1 MPSTKQLVAG
11 FFYASLSTA
20 IGGMTVVLT
29 RLIIDQSDPLS
40 LAFLRYG
47 LGGLV
52 LAGVLYGSRKARK
65 IQSGDW
71 LAIIALGIVM
81 FAVFPYFMAKSLEDT
96 TAARGALLFAT
107 MPLVTTLLGAIFKVE
122 KITVTKSLAVFIAI
136 AGTVIALG
144 EKIDDIAPDA
154 LRGDVF
160 MFLGIVSASIF
171 NVFSRKF
178 LLRYGNVAL
187 MLYTLFFG
195 VTTLF
200 ILAVFFGQ
208 PFDGSL
214 SFDLEGWFV
223 IFMLAVP
230 GSAVM
235 LLTWGRALQLISPT
249 QAAITTGFNPI
260 TAILL
265 GTWLLSEPVSLR
277 LLAGFALILAAILLA
292 SKRNKPSATSPN

>member
-1 MPSTKQLVAG
+1 MNPTKQLIAG

-20 IGGMTVVLT
+20 IGGMTVALT

-47 LGGLV
+47 LGGLI
-52 LAGVLYGSRKARK
+52 LAGVLYSSRRAPK

-81 FAVFPYFMAKSLEDT
+81 FAAFPYFMAKSLEDT

-122 KITVTKSLAVFIAI
+122 KITAMKSLAVILAI
-136 AGTVIALG
+136 GGTAIALG
-144 EKIDDIAPDA
+144 EQIDDIAPNA

-160 MFLGIVSASIF
+160 MFLGMVSVSIF
-171 NVFSRKF
+171 NVFSRKY
-178 LLRYGNVAL
+178 LLRYGNLAL

-195 VTTLF
+195 VVTLF
-200 ILAVFFGQ
+200 ILAVIFGQ
-208 PFDGSL
+208 PFEGSL

-223 IFMLAVP
+223 SFMLAVP
-230 GSAVM
+230 GGAVM
-235 LLTWGRALQLISPT
+235 FLTWGRALQLISPT

-265 GTWLLSEPVSLR
+265 GAWLLAEPVSLR
-277 LLAGFALILAAILLA
+277 LLAGFALILIAILLA
-292 SKRNKPSATSPN
+292 SKRDRPSTSSQN

>member
-1 MPSTKQLVAG
+1 MNPTKQLIAG

-20 IGGMTVVLT
+20 IGGMTVALT

-47 LGGLV
+47 LGGLI
-52 LAGVLYGSRKARK
+52 LAGVLYSSRRAPK

-81 FAVFPYFMAKSLEDT
+81 FAAFPYFMAKSLEDT

-122 KITVTKSLAVFIAI
+122 KITAMKSLAVILAI
-136 AGTVIALG
+136 GGTAIALG
-144 EKIDDIAPDA
+144 EQIDDIAPNA

-160 MFLGIVSASIF
+160 MFLGMVSVSIF
-171 NVFSRKF
+171 NVFSRKY
-178 LLRYGNVAL
+178 LLRYGNLAL

-195 VTTLF
+195 VVTLF
-200 ILAVFFGQ
+200 ILAVIFGQ
-208 PFDGSL
+208 PFEGSL

-230 GSAVM
+230 GGAVM
-235 LLTWGRALQLISPT
+235 FLTWGRALQLISPT

-265 GTWLLSEPVSLR
+265 GAWLLAEPVSLR
-277 LLAGFALILAAILLA
+277 LLAGFALILIAILLA
-292 SKRNKPSATSPN
+292 SKRDRPSTSSQN

>member
-1 MPSTKQLVAG
+1 MTPTKQLITG
-11 FFYASLSTA
+11 FFYASLSTT
-20 IGGMTVVLT
+20 IGGMTVALT

-52 LAGVLYGSRKARK
+52 LAALLYGSRKAPK

-81 FAVFPYFMAKSLEDT
+81 FAAFPYFMAKSLEDT

-122 KITVTKSLAVFIAI
+122 KITAAKSLAVVLAI
-136 AGTVIALG
+136 GGTAIALG
-144 EKIDDIAPDA
+144 EQIDDIAPNA

-160 MFLGIVSASIF
+160 MFLGMVSVSIF

-195 VTTLF
+195 VATLF
-200 ILAVFFGQ
+200 ILAVIFGQ

-230 GSAVM
+230 GGAVM
-235 LLTWGRALQLISPT
+235 FLTWGRALQLISPT

-265 GTWLLSEPVSLR
+265 GTWLLSEPVSLQ

-292 SKRNKPSATSPN
+292 SKRDKISTTSPN